1 MSSNTTTVVP
11 VQSSAST
18 PSQVVVKATKD
29 KKKKKGLKSSNDH
42 KVLFW
47 ATECKYQVIL
57 NHIDEI
63 DWKKVDDARYES
75 KCNLYWIDVAAIHE
89 RFRTIQPWQII
100 NHFPGMPNIARK
112 NRMGHNLNKM
122 LKIFPR
128 EYAFFPRTWILPTE
142 MADFRNQFDQH
153 GNSLNNKIFIIK
165 PDAGCQGRGIFLTK
179 TWDKVPFSENVVAQS
194 YIKKPLL
201 IEGFKFD
208 LRLYCFVASV
218 KPLRV
223 YLFRDGLV
231 RMCTEEYVKP
241 TKHNLDQSCMHL
253 TNYAINK
260 HNDSFQQPDAD
271 NDFSGTKRSLQ
282 WFMDWIRAEHG
293 DAKADWL
300 WRRMGVLCMRTILS
314 ILPTLSREYDQH
326 FKSFNNVPI
335 DMRKIVN
342 LSGHGYATKQKQ
354 RSDDHSPSQGSES
367 DDDGQGDL
375 TGSDQEKEVTE
386 GKDSES
392 KDRRTTR
399 KKVQQEGIGSGGGDH
414 GGKATASDSS
424 SSSFSHDSIEGGG
437 REQEEDNKEGGE
449 ERGPHYRGSRYSIST
464 HNVYDHIPILTP
476 SLHIR
481 CFEIL
486 GYDIMIDSLLNP
498 WLIEV
503 NHLPR

>member
-1 MSSNTTTVVP
+1 MTTNSVTLPTSSNA
-11 VQSSAST
+11 SST
-18 PSQVVVKATKD
+18 PSQVVKPTKE
-29 KKKKKGLKSSNDH
+29 KKRKKGSKTSSDH

-63 DWKKVDDARYES
+63 DWKKVEDARYEA

-208 LRLYCFVASV
+208 LRLYCFVSSV
-218 KPLRV
+218 KPLRA
-223 YLFRDGLV
+223 YLFKDGLV

-260 HNDSFQQPDAD
+260 HNESFQQPDAD

-282 WFMDWIRAEHG
+282 WFMDWIRSEHG

-300 WRRMGVLCMRTILS
+300 WRRMGILCMRTIMS

-335 DMRKIVN
+335 DIRKIVN
-342 LSGHGYATKQKQ
+342 SSGHGYATTTKQKHH
-354 RSDDHSPSQGSES
+354 RDDHSPSQGSES
-367 DDDGQGDL
+367 DEEAGN
-375 TGSDQEKEVTE
+375 TSGSDQEKET
-386 GKDSES
+386 GES
-392 KDRRTTR
+392 DRRKANNYQANNSNNN
-399 KKVQQEGIGSGGGDH
+399 KKQQPY
-414 GGKATASDSS
+414 
-424 SSSFSHDSIEGGG
+424 
-437 REQEEDNKEGGE
+437 EGGE
-449 ERGPHYRGSRYSIST
+449 SSGSIEASQEQADYTKEDGHGPQFRGSRYVFFTDDDDNIHT
-464 HNVYDHIPILTP
+464 D
-476 SLHIR
+476 
-481 CFEIL
+481 
-486 GYDIMIDSLLNP
+486 G
-498 WLIEV
+498 
-503 NHLPR
+503 

>member
-1 MSSNTTTVVP
+1 MTTNSITLPISNV
-11 VQSSAST
+11 SSA
-18 PSQVVVKATKD
+18 PSQVVKPTKE
-29 KKKKKGLKSSNDH
+29 KKKKKGSKSSSDH

-63 DWKKVDDARYES
+63 DWKKVEDARYEA

-208 LRLYCFVASV
+208 LRLYCFVSSV
-218 KPLRV
+218 KPLRA
-223 YLFRDGLV
+223 YLFKDGLV

-282 WFMDWIRAEHG
+282 WFMDWIRSEHG

-335 DMRKIVN
+335 DIKKIVN
-342 LSGHGYATKQKQ
+342 SSGHGYATTKLKHH
-354 RSDDHSPSQGSES
+354 RGDDHSPSQGSES
-367 DDDGQGDL
+367 DEEAGN
-375 TGSDQEKEVTE
+375 TSGSDQEKEKETGE
-386 GKDSES
+386 SDRRKANNYQANNSKKQQQQPHDGGSES
-392 KDRRTTR
+392 SH
-399 KKVQQEGIGSGGGDH
+399 VNGSNEGSQEQGDYS
-414 GGKATASDSS
+414 K
-424 SSSFSHDSIEGGG
+424 
-437 REQEEDNKEGGE
+437 E
-449 ERGPHYRGSRYSIST
+449 ERHGPQFRGSRYLFFIDDVDDNDDNDKTGISLKWPCS
-464 HNVYDHIPILTP
+464 V
-476 SLHIR
+476 
-481 CFEIL
+481 
-486 GYDIMIDSLLNP
+486 
-498 WLIEV
+498 LIIY
-503 NHLPR
+503 